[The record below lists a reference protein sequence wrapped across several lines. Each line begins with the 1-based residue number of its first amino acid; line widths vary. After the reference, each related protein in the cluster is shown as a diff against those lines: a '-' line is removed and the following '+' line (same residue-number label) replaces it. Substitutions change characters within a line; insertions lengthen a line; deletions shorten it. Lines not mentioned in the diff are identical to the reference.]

1 MKSTRRGHLL
11 HVILAWLAGSIE
23 SCLSPSDSSV
33 LPLFR
38 QQIKS
43 LLLIQL
49 ELLLLDQRF
58 LLYMTN
64 TILSR
69 SISQRLHCLNSWVGG
84 FALKHGGD
92 WRILWVLLL
101 LQLNFTVTLH
111 VPLPFIRVSVF
122 SLERR
127 ATCDPWRLPVTKC
140 IVFALFQPGTMIEWG
155 NYW

>member
-11 HVILAWLAGSIE
+11 HVILAWLTGSIE
-23 SCLSPSDSSV
+23 SRLSPGDSSM

-43 LLLIQL
+43 LLLIRL

-58 LLYMTN
+58 LLYMMN

-84 FALKHGGD
+84 FALKHGDD
-92 WRILWVLLL
+92 WRILWVLL

-111 VPLPFIRVSVF
+111 VPLPFICVSLF

-140 IVFALFQPGTMIEWG
+140 VCSLPARNHDWVG
-155 NYW
+155 

>member
-11 HVILAWLAGSIE
+11 HVILAWLTGSIE
-23 SCLSPSDSSV
+23 SRLSPSDSSV
-33 LPLFR
+33 LPLCR

-43 LLLIQL
+43 LLLIRL

-69 SISQRLHCLNSWVGG
+69 SISQRLHCLNSWVMGV
-84 FALKHGGD
+84 ALKHGDD
-92 WRILWVLLL
+92 WRIPWVLL

-111 VPLPFIRVSVF
+111 VPLPCICVSVF
-122 SLERR
+122 NLERR